1 MEGLF
6 YVKLE
11 QLRVKDQKDPRKLVN
26 QVYNVQITIL
36 AANVSEPW
44 PLFKLGLTPPPK
56 ARLWKVGK

>member
-6 YVKLE
+6 CVKLE
-11 QLRVKDQKDPRKLVN
+11 QLRVKLVN

-56 ARLWKVGK
+56 AQLRKVGNQGYVEIY